1 MYEKIMEAMENEMQ
15 EMAGA
20 ASEVAE
26 NFEKMEEAFSWLV
39 AEGADIENT
48 EKAAAYRSALRHALK
63 AMLCMVD
70 C

>member
-20 ASEVAE
+20 AYEVAE
-26 NFEKMEEAFSWLV
+26 NCEKMEEAFSWLV
-39 AEGADIENT
+39 TEGADIENT
-48 EKAAAYRSALRHALK
+48 AKAAAYRSALRHALK
-63 AMLCMVD
+63 AMICMVD